1 MGNKIHA
8 GFTFTPSHA
17 RSLDCFVCLLV
28 LFSFR
33 STPPHGRHPAI
44 EPTLLISHYYRG
56 QMLGT
61 YNGDSKAETDG
72 KDNSICHICSDV
84 ATGRHY
90 GAIACNGCKGFFRR
104 TVRRNYEYH
113 CRFES
118 KCEIDK
124 HNRAVCRYCRFM
136 KCISSGM
143 RDDQVQSERDVI
155 GKREKKDN
163 MKTYCQDPTPRTS
176 PELTMSPVEDEYDQ
190 LLESLLKSEMTIQS
204 LRDTV
209 ITQTG
214 NVEYTTKSKNRLS
227 HTDRTATL
235 NDVLKSMHSQ
245 LLLVIEWAKTLP
257 EFKQLS
263 GADQVRAIEQNWSV
277 RGIPIRCK
285 LITEFFRPFFVDY
298 KASTTAVLLKNF
310 AGQHVTLCVAY
321 RSVGAND
328 ALKLLNDLYIPRA
341 SKTTPHLKEYVDGF
355 YLRDCEKVMD
365 QLVEPMRFLKLDNKE
380 FVALKACVLF
390 NPVAPGLSNHAVNLV
405 LNARRKIFAA
415 FEKYVRVNKP
425 LETTRVGDLT
435 FFILTPLSVKLF
447 FSIYSYDFEYIRS
460 LTAGLL
466 LKTDDAMM
474 SGIGTQ
480 YTTPQPHTP
489 QFADSSH
496 LNLPYAPFTSS
507 YNQYPNTYS

>member
-1 MGNKIHA
+1 
-8 GFTFTPSHA
+8 
-17 RSLDCFVCLLV
+17 
-28 LFSFR
+28 
-33 STPPHGRHPAI
+33 
-44 EPTLLISHYYRG
+44 
-56 QMLGT
+56 MLGT

-263 GADQVRAIEQNWSV
+263 GADQ
-277 RGIPIRCK
+277 
-285 LITEFFRPFFVDY
+285 
-298 KASTTAVLLKNF
+298 AVLLKNF

-435 FFILTPLSVKLF
+435 FFILTPLSVLSK
-447 FSIYSYDFEYIRS
+447 SISEDIMFTKVSGVARIDVLMEELILAETDYGEDRQDQTPCSIMNDTPSGSQDMCSPCPEDLLRTSTSSNSPTNSS

>member
-1 MGNKIHA
+1 
-8 GFTFTPSHA
+8 
-17 RSLDCFVCLLV
+17 
-28 LFSFR
+28 
-33 STPPHGRHPAI
+33 
-44 EPTLLISHYYRG
+44 
-56 QMLGT
+56 MLGT
-61 YNGDSKAETDG
+61 YNGENKLESDG

-104 TVRRNYEYH
+104 TVRRNYDYH

-136 KCISSGM
+136 KCIASGM

-163 MKTYCQDPTPRTS
+163 VRSHQQEATPRTS
-176 PELTMSPVEDEYDQ
+176 PELALSPNPDEFEE
-190 LLESLLKSEMTIQS
+190 LLENLLKSELTIQS

-214 NVEYTTKSKNRLS
+214 NVEYTTKSKNRLANADS
-227 HTDRTATL
+227 TATL

-257 EFKQLS
+257 EFTQLS
-263 GADQVRAIEQNWSV
+263 SADQAI
-277 RGIPIRCK
+277 
-285 LITEFFRPFFVDY
+285 
-298 KASTTAVLLKNF
+298 LLKNF

-321 RSVGAND
+321 RSVGAAD

-341 SKTTPHLKEYVDGF
+341 SKTNPHVKEYVDGF

-380 FVALKACVLF
+380 FVALKACVFF

-405 LNARRKIFAA
+405 LNARRKIFTA
-415 FEKYVRVNKP
+415 FERYIRTNKP
-425 LETTRVGDLT
+425 MELTRVGDLT
-435 FFILTPLSVKLF
+435 FFILTPLSVLSK
-447 FSIYSYDFEYIRS
+447 SISEDIMFTKVSGVARIDVLMEELILAETDYVEDRHGSQDMCGQCDDILRTSTSSNSPTNSS

-466 LKTDDAMM
+466 LKTDDVMM
-474 SGIGTQ
+474 SGIGAQ
-480 YTTPQPHTP
+480 YSTPQPHTP

-496 LNLPYAPFTSS
+496 LNIPYSYSS
-507 YNQYPNTYS
+507 GYNQYSNGYS

>member
-1 MGNKIHA
+1 
-8 GFTFTPSHA
+8 
-17 RSLDCFVCLLV
+17 
-28 LFSFR
+28 
-33 STPPHGRHPAI
+33 
-44 EPTLLISHYYRG
+44 
-56 QMLGT
+56 MLGKFLADT
-61 YNGDSKAETDG
+61 KPDIENG
-72 KDNSICHICSDV
+72 KDNSICHICSDT

-104 TVRRNYEYH
+104 TVRRNYDYH

-155 GKREKKDN
+155 GKREKKDVL
-163 MKTYCQDPTPRTS
+163 KTYVHESPPRAS
-176 PELTMSPVEDEYDQ
+176 PELLSPSDEYDL

-214 NVEYTTKSKNRLS
+214 NVEYTMKSKNRMANADS
-227 HTDRTATL
+227 TATL

-257 EFKQLS
+257 EFTQLS
-263 GADQVRAIEQNWSV
+263 SADQAI
-277 RGIPIRCK
+277 
-285 LITEFFRPFFVDY
+285 
-298 KASTTAVLLKNF
+298 LLKNF

-390 NPVAPGLSNHAVNLV
+390 NPVATGLSPVAANLV

-415 FEKYVRVNKP
+415 FEKYVKIHKP
-425 LETTRVGDLT
+425 LEPTRVGDLT
-435 FFILTPLSVKLF
+435 FFILTPLSVLAK
-447 FSIYSYDFEYIRS
+447 SISEDIMFTKVSGVARIDVLMEELILAETDYHEERQDETPCSVINDTPSGSQEMCTVNPDDMARSSTSSNSPSSNS
-460 LTAGLL
+460 LTTGLL
-466 LKTDDAMM
+466 LKTDEP
-474 SGIGTQ
+474 SGIASVFAST
-480 YTTPQPHTP
+480 QPHTP
-489 QFADSSH
+489 QFADPPH
-496 LNLPYAPFTSS
+496 MNIPFSFS
-507 YNQYPNTYS
+507 GLYYQNNFS

>member
-1 MGNKIHA
+1 
-8 GFTFTPSHA
+8 
-17 RSLDCFVCLLV
+17 
-28 LFSFR
+28 
-33 STPPHGRHPAI
+33 
-44 EPTLLISHYYRG
+44 
-56 QMLGT
+56 MLGT
-61 YNGDSKAETDG
+61 YNMEPRPESDG
-72 KDNSICHICSDV
+72 KDSSICHICSDV

-104 TVRRNYEYH
+104 TVRRSYEYH

-155 GKREKKDN
+155 GKREKKEN
-163 MKTYCQDPTPRTS
+163 VKSFTHEPTPRTS
-176 PELTMSPVEDEYDQ
+176 PELALSPNDEYDH

-204 LRDTV
+204 LRETV

-214 NVEYTTKSKNRLS
+214 NVEYTTKAKNRLANADS
-227 HTDRTATL
+227 TATL

-257 EFKQLS
+257 EFTQLS
-263 GADQVRAIEQNWSV
+263 GADQ
-277 RGIPIRCK
+277 
-285 LITEFFRPFFVDY
+285 
-298 KASTTAVLLKNF
+298 AVLLKNF

-321 RSVGAND
+321 RSVGASD

-355 YLRDCEKVMD
+355 YLKDCEKVMD

-390 NPVAPGLSNHAVNLV
+390 NPVAPGLSSHACNLV
-405 LNARRKIFAA
+405 LSARRKIFSA
-415 FEKYVRVNKP
+415 FERYVKATKP

-435 FFILTPLSVKLF
+435 FFILTPLSVLSK
-447 FSIYSYDFEYIRS
+447 SISEDIMFTKVSGVARIDVLMEELILAETDYAEDRQDSDQTPCSIINDTPSGSQDMCGPGPEELLRTS
-460 LTAGLL
+460 TSSNSPTNTTLTAGLM
-466 LKTDDAMM
+466 LKTEDLMM
-474 SGIGTQ
+474 SGIGPR
-480 YTTPQPHTP
+480 YANPQPHTP
-489 QFADSSH
+489 QYSDIPH
-496 LNLPYAPFTSS
+496 LNLSFPTFPPG
-507 YNQYPNTYS
+507 YNHYSNTYS

>member
-1 MGNKIHA
+1 
-8 GFTFTPSHA
+8 
-17 RSLDCFVCLLV
+17 
-28 LFSFR
+28 
-33 STPPHGRHPAI
+33 
-44 EPTLLISHYYRG
+44 
-56 QMLGT
+56 MLGT
-61 YNGDSKAETDG
+61 YNTETKPDLLDG
-72 KDNSICHICSDV
+72 KDSSICHICSDV

-104 TVRRNYEYH
+104 TVRRNYDYH

-118 KCEIDK
+118 KCDIDK
-124 HNRAVCRYCRFM
+124 HNRAVCRYCRFI
-136 KCISSGM
+136 KCIASGM

-163 MKTYCQDPTPRTS
+163 VKTYTAHDPTPRTS
-176 PELTMSPVEDEYDQ
+176 PELALSPNEDYEQ

-204 LRDTV
+204 LRETV

-214 NVEYTTKSKNRLS
+214 NVEYTTKSKNRLANADS
-227 HTDRTATL
+227 TATL

-245 LLLVIEWAKTLP
+245 LLLVIEWAKTIP
-257 EFKQLS
+257 EFTQLS
-263 GADQVRAIEQNWSV
+263 GADQ
-277 RGIPIRCK
+277 
-285 LITEFFRPFFVDY
+285 
-298 KASTTAVLLKNF
+298 AVLLKNF

-390 NPVAPGLSNHAVNLV
+390 NPVAPGLSPPACNLV
-405 LNARRKIFAA
+405 LSARRKFFAA
-415 FEKYVRVNKP
+415 FEKYVKVNKP

-435 FFILTPLSVKLF
+435 FFLLTPLSVLSK
-447 FSIYSYDFEYIRS
+447 SISEDIMFTKVSGVARIDVLMEELILAETDYGEDRQDQTPCSVINDTPSCSQDICGILPDDLLRTS
-460 LTAGLL
+460 TSSNSPTNSNLSAGLM
-466 LKTDDAMM
+466 LKTDDVIM
-474 SGIGTQ
+474 SGIAAQYTNSQAHHTPRYNDTPHANIPYTQ
-480 YTTPQPHTP
+480 YN
-489 QFADSSH
+489 SV
-496 LNLPYAPFTSS
+496 
-507 YNQYPNTYS
+507 YNQYSNGYS